1 MTIEMIAL
9 NLLTPSQSNVR
20 KTNLSAGIE
29 ELAAS
34 IEAHGLLQ
42 NLQVRP
48 AAKGKFEV
56 VAGGRRLAAL
66 TILRR
71 QKKLAKDFPVP
82 CHIIDEAD
90 ASEISLAE
98 NVVRLAMHPADQFI
112 AFHAL
117 AEQGMGLE
125 DIAARFGVSPV
136 VVRQRLKLATV
147 SPILI
152 GVYRE
157 GDMTLDQ
164 LMAFTVTDDHAAQEA
179 AWYDQPDYNRRPQS
193 IRAIL
198 TEAQVEADDRRVMF
212 VGLDAYLAAG
222 GGMNRDLFQPEHE
235 GYLTDPALL
244 DNLVSA
250 KLSAAAD
257 DIRGEGWAWVE
268 IMPLRSLTGYGRVRP
283 TREPLEAEQA
293 AQLKDMM
300 AEYDALAATYG
311 DDPEPEIAEV
321 MQSLWEDIEAIE
333 ATAYKWRA
341 EDLARAGAVLS
352 LDYDGSLSIERG
364 LLRPDDVRR
373 HHAVDEPVPQD
384 DESSPCVKPT
394 GLSATLV
401 ESLTAERTAAMRAML
416 MDNQP
421 VALASLCHALA
432 LPLFYPIVTTDRACL
447 QIRLKARDLANSADT
462 IENSRAGVAIA
473 ERHGAWEARL
483 PDTAD
488 ELFGWLLAQEVA
500 TLLELLTFCAANSI
514 DAVRGKSEWGNNPRF
529 THADALAEALQL
541 DMRDWWS
548 PTIDRYLGRVSK
560 ALVLDAVREGAS
572 AQAAE
577 NLATLKKDKLAQSA
591 EQRLAGT
598 GWLPALLRSPTMA
611 AQEVGNETKA
621 AA

>member
-9 NLLTPSQSNVR
+9 NQLTPSQANVR

-42 NLQVRP
+42 NLQVRA

-82 CHIIDEAD
+82 CPIIDDVD
-90 ASEISLAE
+90 AAEISLAE
-98 NVVRLAMHPADQFI
+98 NVVRLAMHPADQFT

-117 AEQGMGLE
+117 AKQGMGIE
-125 DIAARFGVSPV
+125 DIAARFGVSSV
-136 VVRQRLKLATV
+136 VVRQRLKLAAV
-147 SPILI
+147 SPLLI

-164 LMAFTVTDDHAAQEA
+164 LMAFTVSDDHAAQEA
-179 AWYDQPDYNRRPQS
+179 AWYDQPDYNRRPHS

-235 GYLTDPALL
+235 GYLTDSALL
-244 DNLVSA
+244 DRLVNT
-250 KLSAAAD
+250 KLSDAAE

-268 IMPLRSLTGYGRVRP
+268 IMPLRSLAGYGRVRP

-293 AQLKDMM
+293 ARLKDMM

-311 DDPEPEIAEV
+311 DDPEPEIAAV
-321 MQSLWEDIEAIE
+321 MHALWEDIEAIE
-333 ATAYKWRA
+333 ATSYKWSP

-352 LDYDGSLSIERG
+352 LDYNGSLSTERG

-373 HHAVDEPVPQD
+373 HHAVDEPAPQG
-384 DESSPCVKPT
+384 DESAPSVKSS

-401 ESLTAERTAAMRAML
+401 ESLTAERTAVMRAML

-432 LPLFYPIVTTDRACL
+432 LPLFYPIVTADHACL
-447 QIRLKARDLANSADT
+447 QIRLKARDLAHSADT
-462 IENSRAGVAIA
+462 VESSRAGVVIA

-514 DAVRGKSEWGNNPRF
+514 DAVRGKSEWSGNPRLV
-529 THADALAEALQL
+529 HADVLAEALHL

-548 PTIDRYLGRVSK
+548 PTIDRYIGRVSK
-560 ALVLDAVREGAS
+560 ALVLDAVREGVS
-572 AQAAE
+572 SQAAE
-577 NLATLKKDKLAQSA
+577 NLATLKKDKLVAAA
-591 EQRLAGT
+591 ERRLAET
-598 GWLPALLRSPTMA
+598 GWLPAILRSPTSA
-611 AQEVGNETKA
+611 EDEVVGEMKA